1 MASSKKVRGLLVE
14 IGGDTSKLETALKKV
29 DKTTG
34 ALNKEL
40 RGINTL
46 LKFDPSNTTLLNQ
59 KATVLSETIKET
71 QTRLQALQQA
81 QKELDAAGIDKNTSD
96 YRELEREIENTTR
109 KIKELQ
115 KEASNWTIAGRKLD
129 ELGNKISSVGNKIDE
144 LGNKL
149 TTGLTLPV
157 ATAGIYFTK
166 TAIDFESSFA
176 GVRKTVDATEEEFSE
191 LRSGIIDMSKEL
203 PASANEIARVGEAA
217 GQLGIQKSAI
227 LSFTKTMVD
236 LGEATNMTSD
246 EAATALAR
254 FANITQMSQ
263 KDFDKLGSVITD
275 LGNKLATTES
285 EIVAMGLRLAGAGAQ
300 VGMTEDQ
307 ILSFAAALSSVGI
320 EAEAGG
326 SAFSRVMVEMQTAV
340 ETGGDYL
347 EQFAEVAGMSASE
360 FKNAFEDN
368 AANAI
373 IAFVNGLAGLDESGK
388 SAITVLND
396 MGLSEI
402 RLRDALLRASGA
414 SNVFNDALEIG
425 NKAWKENT
433 ALTKEAEQRYKTTES
448 QWEIAKN
455 KVNALAI
462 SFGDNLLPHINE
474 LLDAVG
480 NLMDNFSK
488 LSKEEQKNI
497 LKTMAFV
504 AAIGPA
510 VKITG
515 KFTNAVGKGVEFAG
529 KFSEAMGTV
538 KSGTKATDKTV
549 ATLAKTISGLSSP
562 FGVAVVGITAFVGLM
577 TALNNVA
584 KKQYEEFDK
593 LKEKVEEQTAA
604 RQELINTQQT
614 QLTSSLSEVNN
625 VDRLASELQ
634 LLVDANGKVNEGYE
648 KRVDFILSE
657 LNNAFGTEYKAVDGI
672 IQQYDKLNEQ
682 IDQNILKKKA
692 KIILDTQEEQYKAA
706 IENQT
711 AAYQTLAKA
720 QDQVNKAQTNLN
732 NAQKEFDDYVAKN
745 GDNPL
750 DQRYVELR
758 SSLEGANNHLRQ
770 VKDTYNEAKEVADG
784 YYNDIITYETN
795 SALVMEGSAESLNK
809 VISSIGKSYVENGK
823 TIKLALDDQIYNQVL
838 ATQQAEEQYKKRKDI
853 ADEYEK
859 ATLESTMINNQK
871 QLNEIINGLIAQTS
885 AVNKNSPSVVNAW
898 KTLAETSNSTY
909 RQTLSTLPEDLRNV
923 IVSMTGVPY
932 EQAESANTSFSNLA
946 SGQKQAYKSSM
957 SELPGITSASIG
969 SMADAINKN
978 SDKPEKEADKLSN
991 AVMSKFD
998 RYEESYNSG
1007 VNYVRGIKSGLS
1019 NKVAQGEVFTAASN
1033 LANKVLSTFNSVW
1046 DIHSPSKASG
1056 KRADMLVA
1064 GVVVHLKKGEKR
1076 VVDATRSL
1084 SEKVLNAMDFN
1095 STNFSKMNSIQGYLN
1110 QKVTDATRT
1119 IFTTPQ
1125 INFYVQEMDKENLDK
1140 AFNYI
1145 NNKFGSQY

>member
-14 IGGDTSKLETALKKV
+14 IGGDTSKLETALKNV
-29 DKTTG
+29 DKTTS
-34 ALNKEL
+34 ALNREL

-81 QKELDAAGIDKNTSD
+81 QRELDDAGVDKNTAD

-115 KEASNWTIAGRKLD
+115 KEASNWTTAGKKIE
-129 ELGNKISSVGNKIDE
+129 ELGTKISSVGNKIDE

-157 ATAGIYFTK
+157 ATAGVYFTK
-166 TAIDFESSFA
+166 TAIDFESAFA

-227 LSFTKTMVD
+227 LSFTRTMVD

-285 EIVAMGLRLAGAGAQ
+285 EIVEMGLRLAGAGAQ

-326 SAFSRVMVEMQTAV
+326 SAFSRVMVQMQLAV
-340 ETGGDYL
+340 EKGNDQL
-347 EQFAEVAGMSASE
+347 RQFAEVAGMSANE
-360 FKNAFEDN
+360 FKDAFRNN
-368 AANAI
+368 AASAI
-373 IAFVNGLAGLDESGK
+373 ISFINGLSGLDEKGK
-388 SAITVLND
+388 SAISVLD
-396 MGLSEI
+396 EMGLSEI

-474 LLDAVG
+474 LLDVVG
-480 NLMDNFSK
+480 DLMDDFSK

-510 VKITG
+510 VKVTG
-515 KFTNAVGKGVEFAG
+515 KFTSAIGKGVEFAG
-529 KFSEAMGTV
+529 KFSEAIGIV
-538 KSGTKATDKTV
+538 KSGAKATDKTV

-562 FGVAVVGITAFVGLM
+562 FGIAVVGITAFVGLM

-604 RQELINTQQT
+604 RQELINTQEA
-614 QLTSSLSEVNN
+614 QLASSLSEVNN
-625 VDRLASELQ
+625 VERLASELQ
-634 LLVDANGKVNEGYE
+634 LLVDANGKIKEGYE
-648 KRVDFILSE
+648 ERVNFILSE
-657 LNNAFGTEYKAVDGI
+657 LNNAFGTEYQAVDGI
-672 IQQYDKLNEQ
+672 IQQYDKLNNQ

-692 KIILDTQEEQYKAA
+692 KIILDSQEEQYKKA

-711 AAYQTLAKA
+711 AAYKTLAEA
-720 QDQVNKAQTNLN
+720 QDQVNKAQTDLT

-750 DQRYVELR
+750 DQRYVELK
-758 SSLEGANNHLRQ
+758 SSLEGANNYLKQ
-770 VKDTYNEAKEVADG
+770 VNKTYDEAKEVADG

-823 TIKLALDDQIYNQVL
+823 TIKLALDDQIYNQIL

-859 ATLESTMINNQK
+859 ATLESTMANNQK
-871 QLNEIINGLIAQTS
+871 QLSEIINGLIAQTS
-885 AVNKNSPSVVNAW
+885 AVNENSPSVINAW
-898 KTLAETSNSTY
+898 KTLAEASNSTY

-923 IVSMTGVPY
+923 IVRMTGVPY
-932 EQAESANTSFSNLA
+932 EQSESANTSFSNLA

-957 SELPGITSASIG
+957 SELPGIVSENMS

-1019 NKVAQGEVFTAASN
+1019 NKQAQGEVFTAASN

-1046 DIHSPSKASG
+1046 DIHSPSRESG
-1056 KRADMLVA
+1056 KRTDMLVA
-1064 GVVVHLKKGEKR
+1064 GIVVNLKKGEKQ

-1095 STNFSKMNSIQGYLN
+1095 SMNLGKMNNIQGYLN

-1119 IFTTPQ
+1119 VFTTPQ
-1125 INFYVQEMDKENLDK
+1125 INFYVQEMDKENLDR